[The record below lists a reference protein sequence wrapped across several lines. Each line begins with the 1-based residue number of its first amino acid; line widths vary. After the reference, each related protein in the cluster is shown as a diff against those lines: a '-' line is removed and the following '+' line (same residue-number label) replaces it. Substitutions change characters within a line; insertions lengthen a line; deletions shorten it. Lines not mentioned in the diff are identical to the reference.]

1 MAMFDAIR
9 WTTRGLITGTCRPT
23 VIGLENVPKEG
34 PFIVAPNHLSFLDS
48 VIVQALM
55 PRPVAFFAK
64 AEYFTTGGVKGKV
77 MKSFFESVGSIPV
90 ERGEQAA
97 SVQALK
103 TLLDILESGKG
114 VGIYPEGTR
123 SRDGILYR
131 GRTGVGWLALTTGA
145 PGDPGRPDRHREPPA
160 RGQQVGQ
167 AAALHHEGRRAAVL
181 RQDRAG
187 PLAARPPRRPP
198 TASWTRSRNSAARN
212 APPATTRA
220 RPSTSHVA

>member
-1 MAMFDAIR
+1 MELFETVR
-9 WTTRGLITGTCRPT
+9 WTFRGLVAGTCRPT
-23 VIGLENVPKEG
+23 VTGLENVPKEG
-34 PFIVAPNHLSFLDS
+34 PFIVAPNHLSFFDS

-103 TLLDILESGKG
+103 TLLDILEDGKG
-114 VGIYPEGTR
+114 IGIYPEGTR

-131 GRTGVGWLALTTGA
+131 GRTGVGWLALATGA
-145 PGDPGRPDRHREPPA
+145 PVIPVGLIGTENLQPAGEKGFRPHRFTMKVGEPLYFDKTGPDHSLPA
-160 RGQQVGQ
+160 RRQVTDRIMDAIAELSGQ
-167 AAALHHEGRRAAVL
+167 ER
-181 RQDRAG
+181 
-187 PLAARPPRRPP
+187 
-198 TASWTRSRNSAARN
+198 
-212 APPATTRA
+212 
-220 RPSTSHVA
+220 STSYNQSKATD